1 MFLGLPTPALIGI
14 FAGIIVL
21 VIVLAIVSWYV
32 RTMNK
37 LRRLE
42 VKVEEATSGI
52 DVALTKRFDL
62 LTKMLD
68 TTKGYAKHEAETLE
82 KVIKWRNGI
91 PTDATME
98 QKSEFASS
106 LTKAANGLS
115 VVVENYPDLKANDM
129 FGKLQA
135 AITDSEEQLQASR
148 RIYNSNVTI
157 INTAIVTWPTSIVAR
172 KINLQKKEFFEAEE
186 AKRVDVKMEF

>member
-1 MFLGLPTPALIGI
+1 MILGLSEPVLVGIIIGV
-14 FAGIIVL
+14 IVL
-21 VIVLAIVSWYV
+21 VIVIAIVSWYIG
-32 RTMNK
+32 TMNK

-42 VKVEEATSGI
+42 VKVEEAASGI

-82 KVIKWRNGI
+82 NVIKWRNGI
-91 PTDATME
+91 PSDATIE

-106 LTKAANGLS
+106 MAKAVNGLN
-115 VVVENYPDLKANDM
+115 VVVEQYPELKANDV
-129 FGKLQA
+129 FGKLQV
-135 AITDSEEQLQASR
+135 AIADSEEQLQASR

-157 INTAIVTWPTSIVAR
+157 INSSIVTWPTSIVAR

-186 AKRVDVKMEF
+186 AKREDVKMEF

>member
-1 MFLGLPTPALIGI
+1 MILSGQAIIIAIVVVVVLL
-14 FAGIIVL
+14 IIV
-21 VIVLAIVSWYV
+21 VGWYIS
-32 RTMNK
+32 TMNN

-42 VKVEEATSGI
+42 VKVDEALSGI

-91 PTDATME
+91 PSDATIE

-106 LTKAANGLS
+106 MSKVVSGLN
-115 VVVENYPDLKANDM
+115 VVVEQYPNLKANDM

-135 AITDSEEQLQASR
+135 AIADSEEQLQASR
-148 RIYNSNVTI
+148 RLYNSNVTA
-157 INTAIVTWPTSIVAR
+157 INTSIVTFPTSFVAK
-172 KINLQKKEFFEAEE
+172 KINMQKKSFFEAEE
-186 AKRVDVKMEF
+186 IKKTDVKMDFN

>member
-1 MFLGLPTPALIGI
+1 MILASQGLIIAIVIVVILI
-14 FAGIIVL
+14 IIV
-21 VIVLAIVSWYV
+21 VGWYIS
-32 RTMNK
+32 TMNN

-42 VKVEEATSGI
+42 IKVEEAASGI
-52 DVALTKRFDL
+52 DVSLTKRYDL

-91 PTDATME
+91 PADATIE

-106 LTKAANGLS
+106 MSKVVSGLN
-115 VVVENYPDLKANDM
+115 VVVEQYPDLKANDM

-135 AITDSEEQLQASR
+135 AIADSEEQLQASR
-148 RIYNSNVTI
+148 RIYNANVRT
-157 INTAIVTWPTSIVAR
+157 INTAIVTFPTSIVAK
-172 KINLQKKEFFEAEE
+172 KINVQKKAFFEAEE
-186 AKRVDVKMEF
+186 VKRSDVKMEF